1 MLGITTGTLLCQK
14 VYTKCASAAH
24 ISKRIFRAHILYY
37 KLGKLLEHLQSR
49 GKLYTTLNLGP
60 LANGV
65 TICVSNSHFEDL
77 LCENTFVKWFTN
89 IFHRIII
96 SKIEKTTNG

>member
-1 MLGITTGTLLCQK
+1 MHGITTGTLLCQK

-37 KLGKLLEHLQSR
+37 KLAKLLEHLQSR

-65 TICVSNSHFEDL
+65 TICVSKVTLKTCCVKTL
-77 LCENTFVKWFTN
+77 LLSGLQTFFIVL
-89 IFHRIII
+89 
-96 SKIEKTTNG
+96 